1 MLLEHETD
9 GEGNGRRG
17 LGTESQWELREGP
30 GFEKKE
36 GFPFR
41 SSLGRLGFPRPGR
54 LGLGMAG
61 CLGVGSEQGGRAR
74 CGVIASHP
82 PLPASSPSALDW
94 EFFSMGD
101 DSFLVVANSFDGFT
115 FSVNSIIYRYCCM
128 AGAGRALQQTWGQQ
142 EDTGT
147 PVPA

>member
-1 MLLEHETD
+1 MAALAKDSAGGALCPSGLAGARPSRPALPGDLLD
-9 GEGNGRRG
+9 LNARGEAA
-17 LGTESQWELREGP
+17 
-30 GFEKKE
+30 
-36 GFPFR
+36 
-41 SSLGRLGFPRPGR
+41 R
-54 LGLGMAG
+54 LGLGLAK
-61 CLGVGSEQGGRAR
+61 CLGVGSEQGGRAQ
-74 CGVIASHP
+74 CGVGTSHP
-82 PLPASSPSALDW
+82 PLSASSPSALDW

-128 AGAGRALQQTWGQQ
+128 AGAGRALRHTWGQQ